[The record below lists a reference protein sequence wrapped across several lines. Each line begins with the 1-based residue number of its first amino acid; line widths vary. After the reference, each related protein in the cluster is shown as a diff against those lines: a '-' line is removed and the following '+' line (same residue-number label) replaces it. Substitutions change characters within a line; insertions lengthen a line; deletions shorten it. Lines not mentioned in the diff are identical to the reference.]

1 MQILDRHV
9 VARAKRAFST
19 RRVPAEDIKTL
30 VTPMRAPKVGDLV
43 IARVAELG
51 SHKKLELPSG
61 RRATMNP
68 GDEIIVVYGERYA
81 PDQYEAY
88 VPKDMGP
95 CHLVAAGGLAA
106 KAESWHQRMIG
117 PTRIEPIG
125 LLGCAGHEPLNILNY
140 AVERSQGAM
149 PDALF
154 AVFGTSMNS
163 GKTTT
168 AATLIKGFA
177 DAGHRVG
184 GLKIT
189 GTAAGGDLWLMRDN
203 GASEVLDF
211 TDAGYPSTF
220 NIDPGALF
228 AGAENLL
235 RTLGARGCT
244 VAVIEIADGLLQGE
258 TACLASMDSLRS
270 LLTGVFFASSDA
282 MGAVAGATSLA
293 SRGHRV
299 LGISGA
305 LTRSPLASRETGH
318 ASPFPVFDLPGLRQ
332 PEAIREWVGLAHSS
346 LATASGQ

>member
-9 VARAKRAFST
+9 VTQAKRAFST

-43 IARVAELG
+43 LARVAELG
-51 SHKKLELPSG
+51 SHKKLELPNG

-88 VPKDMGP
+88 VPLDMGP
-95 CHLVAAGGLAA
+95 CHLVAAGGVAA
-106 KAESWHQRMIG
+106 RAESWHERMTG

-125 LLGCAGHEPLNILNY
+125 LLGCAGHEPLNISNY
-140 AVERSQGAM
+140 AIERAHGTM
-149 PDALF
+149 PDAIF
-154 AVFGTSMNS
+154 AVLGTSMNS

-184 GLKIT
+184 GIKIT

-203 GASEVLDF
+203 GAREVLDF
-211 TDAGYPSTF
+211 TDAGYSSTF
-220 NIDPGALF
+220 NVDPDALC

-235 RTLGARGCT
+235 RTLGTRGCDI
-244 VAVIEIADGLLQGE
+244 AVIEIADGLLQGE
-258 TACLASMDSLRS
+258 TAALASRDSLRS
-270 LLTGVFFASSDA
+270 LLTGVFFASGDA
-282 MGAVAGATSLA
+282 
-293 SRGHRV
+293 
-299 LGISGA
+299 I
-305 LTRSPLASRETGH
+305 SPL
-318 ASPFPVFDLPGLRQ
+318 PL
-332 PEAIREWVGLAHSS
+332 
-346 LATASGQ
+346 

>member
-9 VARAKRAFST
+9 VNRAKRAFST
-19 RRVPAEDIKTL
+19 RRVPAGDIKTL

-43 IARVAELG
+43 MARVAELG

-61 RRATMNP
+61 RRATMNA

-88 VPKDMGP
+88 VPQDMGP
-95 CHLVAAGGLAA
+95 CDLVAAGGIAA
-106 KAESWHQRMIG
+106 RTESWHQRMIG

-125 LLGCAGHEPLNILNY
+125 LLGCAGHEPLNIMSY
-140 AVERSQGAM
+140 AVERSQDAM
-149 PDALF
+149 PDVVF

-168 AATLIKGFA
+168 AAALIRGFS

-184 GLKIT
+184 GIKIT

-203 GASEVLDF
+203 GAVAVLDF

-220 NIDPGALF
+220 NIDPNDLW

-235 RTLGARGCT
+235 RTLGARGCNI
-244 VAVIEIADGLLQGE
+244 AVIEIADGLLQGE
-258 TACLASMDSLRS
+258 TASLASMESLRS
-270 LLTGVFFASSDA
+270 LFTGVFFASGDA
-282 MGAVAGATSLA
+282 MGAVAGAASLA
-293 SRGHRV
+293 SQGHRV

-305 LTRSPLASRETGH
+305 LTRSPLASRETRC
-318 ASPFPVFDLPGLRQ
+318 ATPYPVLDLVGLRH
-332 PEAIREWVGLAHSS
+332 PDAIREWAGLASS
-346 LATASGQ
+346 DLATASGQ